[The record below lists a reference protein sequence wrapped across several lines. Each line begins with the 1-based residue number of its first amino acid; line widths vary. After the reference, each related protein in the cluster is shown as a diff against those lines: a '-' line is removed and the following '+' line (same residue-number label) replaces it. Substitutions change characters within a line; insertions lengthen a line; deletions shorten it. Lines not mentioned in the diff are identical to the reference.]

1 MSARRRAKV
10 VPLPTPAPT
19 PAPPEPMLTPTATL
33 RVVQLALEG
42 IEARTR
48 TFTYDSEEVR
58 ADVTPILLLLTESLC
73 NQEDYDEA
81 HRRPRG
87 EGEA

>member
-1 MSARRRAKV
+1 MARGE
-10 VPLPTPAPT
+10 T
-19 PAPPEPMLTPTATL
+19 PEPMLTPTATL

-42 IEARTR
+42 IDARTR
-48 TFTYDSEEVR
+48 AFSYDSDEVR
-58 ADVTPILLLLTESLC
+58 KDVSPILLLVTESLC

-81 HRRPRG
+81 RRAHG